1 MAVAQTFCLPAPAQ
15 RGRRG
20 QPRQRGMMLIEALIA
35 LLIFSIGILGI
46 IGLQASAVQQSTDA
60 KNRAE
65 AAYLADQLMGRM
77 WVDNRSVG
85 NLQAKYQSCGSSCPG
100 FWAWYGS
107 VKATL
112 PGVADS
118 IADTQP
124 QVSVDDTGIVT
135 ISVFWRATSDDA
147 STAPHRYDLQ
157 AQIAQ

>member
-1 MAVAQTFCLPAPAQ
+1 MAAALSFHPSAAAS
-15 RGRRG
+15 R
-20 QPRQRGMMLIEALIA
+20 RQRGMMLIEALIA

-60 KNRAE
+60 RNRAE

-77 WVDNRSVG
+77 WVDNRSVA

-100 FWAWYGS
+100 YWAWYGT

-112 PGVADS
+112 PGVADN

-124 QVSVDDTGIVT
+124 QVSVDGAGIVT
-135 ISVFWRATSDDA
+135 VSLFWRATSD
-147 STAPHRYDLQ
+147 TAATPPHRYDIQ

>member
-1 MAVAQTFCLPAPAQ
+1 MTAAESFHRTAAAP
-15 RGRRG
+15 R
-20 QPRQRGMMLIEALIA
+20 RQRGMMLIEALIA

-77 WVDNRSVG
+77 WVDNRSVA
-85 NLQAKYQSCGSSCPG
+85 NLQAKYQSCGSSCAG
-100 FWAWYGS
+100 YWAWYGT

-112 PGVADS
+112 PGVADD
-118 IADTQP
+118 IPDTQP
-124 QVSVDDTGIVT
+124 EVTVDNAGIVT
-135 ISVFWRATSDDA
+135 ISLSWRATGDDA
-147 STAPHRYDLQ
+147 ATPPHSFHIQ